1 MCQDVCGSLTRVSV
15 CVASFTRCITTDYHM
30 SLYYTEYYTL
40 CGTCG
45 CALSRS
51 RPRACRLCRAPA
63 CVRAARACGGRA
75 AHLRPAVH
83 LRSAYR
89 SRPYTALYLCL
100 QSGPVACRLWVEGAV
115 CCAARGTYLIRV
127 SSLVL
132 CVCSLGSGC
141 GATTALTPR
150 GASPAR
156 QQQRSSIVCSN
167 WDESDTEGASVGAA
181 CAQPGE
187 PARPTQ
193 NSTRAQPP
201 EPYRGRPAHARAEIT
216 GLLDD

>member
-1 MCQDVCGSLTRVSV
+1 VWPLLLDASLPTIICPRTTHYVGL
-15 CVASFTRCITTDYHM
+15 VAVRYRAR
-30 SLYYTEYYTL
+30 
-40 CGTCG
+40 G
-45 CALSRS
+45 
-51 RPRACRLCRAPA
+51 PACRLCRAPA
-63 CVRAARACGGRA
+63 CVRGRA
-75 AHLRPAVH
+75 GGELRTCD
-83 LRSAYR
+83 LRCICAAYK

-100 QSGPVACRLWVEGAV
+100 QSGSVACRLWVEGAV
-115 CCAARGTYLIRV
+115 CCAARDIR
-127 SSLVL
+127 LL

-201 EPYRGRPAHARAEIT
+201 EPYRGRSVHARAEIT